1 MCFFYVVYA
10 FFVMRI
16 GAWFGLVSVG
26 NGNRDD
32 ARVLGGCLC
41 LWVGRGRL
49 LYFVFLFILGGK
61 IEVGVV

>member
-1 MCFFYVVYA
+1 
-10 FFVMRI
+10 MRI